1 MFQNDIIYDF
11 LVECVV
17 TRNLSAIPKNWK
29 GIAKPITIQQR
40 VTIQEGHQQ
49 GPLDLELQVH
59 DPALDQGLGLLDEE
73 EWNMIDHPQGMNIK
87 LGWLISRTFHFSQK
101 MREICQCKSF
111 KAQKFKKSTYF
122 FTEGDQAVTA

>member
-11 LVECVV
+11 LVECVA

-29 GIAKPITIQQR
+29 GIVKPITIQQR
-40 VTIQEGHQQ
+40 VTIQEGHQH

-87 LGWLISRTFHFSQK
+87 LDWLNSRTFHLSQQ

-111 KAQKFKKSTYF
+111 KAQKLKKVPIF
-122 FTEGDQAVTA
+122 LQKAIRQ